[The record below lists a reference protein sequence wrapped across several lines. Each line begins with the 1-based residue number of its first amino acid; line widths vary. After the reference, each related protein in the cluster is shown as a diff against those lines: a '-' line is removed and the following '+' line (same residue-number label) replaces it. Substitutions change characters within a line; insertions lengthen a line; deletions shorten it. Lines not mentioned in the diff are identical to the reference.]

1 MKTKFMEAYEKF
13 HAKLLELRELKS
25 QITLAKS
32 EVASADQRARDF
44 LKAKDAEAQ
53 ALLADAQQRA
63 EELSRQAVLEA
74 DRMRSEP
81 WKNLNILKGRM
92 KKVAAFLRKQE
103 DALRELQT
111 QEMNEVNE
119 AKVLYQAGFEAGS
132 KLQRMYEAG
141 AEAARETM
149 LAAAVEDE
157 QRIEDEMGGA
167 PSLMDEPDPN
177 NVAHAPGHE

>member
-13 HAKLLELRELKS
+13 HAKLLELRELKG
-25 QITLAKS
+25 QITLANS

-53 ALLADAQQRA
+53 ALLADAQERA

-81 WKNLNILKGRM
+81 WKNLNILKGRV

-103 DALRELQT
+103 DVLRELQT

-119 AKVLYQAGFEAGS
+119 AKVLYQGKEAF
-132 KLQRMYEAG
+132 YDAT
-141 AEAARETM
+141 AEAAREVA
-149 LAAAVEDE
+149 LAAAIEDE